1 MSAASAIEW
10 TEATWNP
17 VTGCTKLSAGCANCY
32 AERMALRLK
41 AMGQPNYA
49 EGFAVRTHEHMLEVP
64 LGWRRPQTVFVNSM
78 SDLFHEDVPFDF
90 IQRVFD
96 VMQRA
101 DWHTFQV
108 LTKRSGRLCELAPL
122 LRWPA
127 NVWMGVSVE
136 NAQVLHRVDDLRSA
150 EGPSCRFLSLEP
162 FLGPLPGIDLRDIDW
177 VIAGGESGPRAR
189 PLAPEWVQDVRD
201 ACVRDDVPFF
211 FKQWGGTRKK
221 RAGRVLDGETWDEMP
236 ARVVTRQAGELEAA
250 V

>member
-1 MSAASAIEW
+1 MSAASPIEW
-10 TEATWNP
+10 TESTWNP

-49 EGFAVRTHEHMLEVP
+49 EGFAVRMHEHMLEVP
-64 LGWRRPQTVFVNSM
+64 MGWRRPQTVFVNSM
-78 SDLFHEDVPFDF
+78 GDLFHEDVPFDF
-90 IQRVFD
+90 IRRVFE
-96 VMQRA
+96 VMRRA

-108 LTKRSGRLCELAPL
+108 LTKRSGRLRELAPL
-122 LRWPA
+122 LDWPA

-136 NAQVLHRVDDLRSA
+136 NAQVLGRVDDLRGTV
-150 EGPSCRFLSLEP
+150 GPSLRFLSLEP
-162 FLGPLPGIDLRDIDW
+162 LLGPLPGAVLDGIDW
-177 VIAGGESGPRAR
+177 VIAGGESGPGAR
-189 PLAPEWVQDVRD
+189 PLAPEWVREVRD

-221 RAGRVLDGETWDEMP
+221 RAGRELDGETWDEMP
-236 ARVVTRQAGELEAA
+236 MRAEARLVGELEAA